1 MQALL
6 QLGAASPP
14 SKPERLDLLLTAL
27 AVAGGGTA
35 PPLAAGVLS
44 LFEQQLTAGPQKPAQ
59 QQATAPRSH
68 PLSRALLSNAAAVQ
82 PLLLGVARLVARSA
96 AADSSAAPPLDCL
109 LPALRPFLGWA
120 LLDPGLAAA
129 QPLLAPQLHA
139 ALARVAACAPSPPAQ
154 LRLLRLLAGYLP
166 ALRLPSGTGGAQA
179 AAAAAA
185 VADLMDALEACAE
198 EPGEQCDWVAGRC
211 AGHPL
216 HLKKGI
222 SSACLQA

>member
-6 QLGAASPP
+6 QLGAVAPP
-14 SKPERLDLLLTAL
+14 LQPERFDLLLTAL
-27 AVAGGGTA
+27 AVAGSAAA
-35 PPLAAGVLS
+35 PPLAAGVLA
-44 LFEQQLTAGPQKPAQ
+44 LFEQQLAAGQHPPSQ
-59 QQATAPRSH
+59 QQAPAPRSH
-68 PLSRALLSNAAAVQ
+68 PLSRALLSNAAAAQ

-96 AADSSAAPPLDCL
+96 AADADAAGASAAAPSLDRL

-129 QPLLAPQLHA
+129 QPLLAPQLHG

-166 ALRLPSGTGGAQA
+166 ALRLPADGGGAHA

-185 VADLMDALEACAE
+185 VTGLMDALEACAE
-198 EPGEQCDWVAGRC
+198 EPGGLLGGATRGC
-211 AGHPL
+211 
-216 HLKKGI
+216 
-222 SSACLQA
+222 